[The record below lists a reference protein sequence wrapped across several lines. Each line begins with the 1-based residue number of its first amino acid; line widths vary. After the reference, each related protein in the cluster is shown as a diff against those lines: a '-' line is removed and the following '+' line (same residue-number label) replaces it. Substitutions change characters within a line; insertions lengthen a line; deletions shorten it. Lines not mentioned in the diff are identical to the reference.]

1 MVLCIFVARTLCF
14 VAPLPVVVVEPKDV
28 AGRNLSG
35 GIKAAGRSHG
45 EGNDGLRV
53 LRTRNVLLG
62 RPHVIGPKR
71 TGGAR
76 PKEDAVGVELGQ
88 AGARHGCVG
97 VRPCLGE
104 AVLTS

>member
-1 MVLCIFVARTLCF
+1 MARALRFVAQ
-14 VAPLPVVVVEPKDV
+14 LPVVVVESKCV
-28 AGRNLSG
+28 AGRSLACE
-35 GIKAAGRSHG
+35 IKVAGRSHG
-45 EGNDGLRV
+45 EGNDGFTV

>member
-1 MVLCIFVARTLCF
+1 MRTLRF
-14 VAPLPVVVVEPKDV
+14 IALWPVVVVELKEA
-28 AGRNLSG
+28 AGRSLCG
-35 GIKAAGRSHG
+35 KTKVAGRSHG
-45 EGNDGLRV
+45 EGNDGFTV

-88 AGARHGCVG
+88 AGARHG
-97 VRPCLGE
+97 
-104 AVLTS
+104 